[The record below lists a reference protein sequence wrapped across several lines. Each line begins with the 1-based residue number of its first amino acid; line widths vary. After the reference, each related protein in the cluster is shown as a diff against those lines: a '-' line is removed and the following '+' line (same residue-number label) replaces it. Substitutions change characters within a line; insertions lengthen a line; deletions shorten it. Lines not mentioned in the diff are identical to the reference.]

1 MQGSTAGCVASL
13 AKTSDTRNL
22 KHGEWFH
29 TFVKIRRLVA
39 RLHAGVYGGVGG
51 LPRKEERL
59 PTGAPSASRSP
70 GSAPATCGG
79 KYMDNRM
86 YTLDAQSI
94 RQIETVWRTGP
105 PSASQSPGP
114 APARLRSM
122 LP

>member
-59 PTGAPSASRSP
+59 SHRRAQRLAIPRFSACNASRQ
-70 GSAPATCGG
+70 
-79 KYMDNRM
+79 M
-86 YTLDAQSI
+86 
-94 RQIETVWRTGP
+94 
-105 PSASQSPGP
+105 
-114 APARLRSM
+114 LRIVV
-122 LP
+122 